1 MAIYNQF
8 IIIEENI
15 IIYSAQLLLV
25 RSSVKVIDNNTE
37 LGVMVVSSRHEWI
50 HKNYMDNLIINR
62 IWVLTKI

>member
-37 LGVMVVSSRHEWI
+37 LGVMVVSSRHE
-50 HKNYMDNLIINR
+50 
-62 IWVLTKI
+62 